1 MTILITGSRG
11 KVATSLIPLLRE
23 RGLDVRAASASPD
36 KLSLPDGVQR
46 VVCDLDDPAT
56 FPAALA
62 GVESVFLYASPKHI
76 EAFLAEAEAAG
87 VRHIVLL
94 SSSSVIE
101 PDADTNAIAAMH
113 SAVERGLEHSG
124 IPSTVL
130 QPGGFAGN
138 ALGWA
143 WAVKATGA
151 VDHPFPGAQS
161 AVIHEADIADAAVAV
176 LTRPELRG
184 RAYHLTG
191 PASLSVTEQVA
202 ILAEAAGRPLTV
214 NAVSAE
220 AWKAST
226 AEFMPPA
233 VAEALLGY
241 FASHNGLPDAVTNT
255 VEELTGHPARTFE
268 SWARE
273 NADAFRP

>member
-11 KVATSLIPLLRE
+11 KVATTLIPLLRE
-23 RGLDVRAASASPD
+23 RGFDVRAASASPD
-36 KLSLPDGVQR
+36 KLSLPDGVER

-62 GVESVFLYASPKHI
+62 GVESVFLYANPQHI
-76 EAFLAEAEAAG
+76 EAFLAEAKTAG

-101 PDADTNAIAAMH
+101 PGADTNAIAAMH
-113 SAVERGLEHSG
+113 SAVERGLERSG
-124 IPSTVL
+124 IPSTFL

-143 WAVKATGA
+143 WTAKSTGT
-151 VDHPFPGAQS
+151 VDHPFPGARS
-161 AVIHEADIADAAVAV
+161 SLIHEADIADAALAV

-184 RAYHLTG
+184 HAYHLTG

-220 AWKAST
+220 AWKEST

-233 VAEALLGY
+233 IADALLGY
-241 FASHNGLPDAVTNT
+241 FASHDGLPDAVTST
-255 VEELTGHPARTFE
+255 VEELTGHPARTFA

>member
-1 MTILITGSRG
+1 MTVLITGSRG
-11 KVATSLIPLLRE
+11 KVAAALIPLLPQH
-23 RGLDVRAASASPD
+23 GVAVRAASASPD
-36 KLSLPDGVQR
+36 KLSLPEGVER

-62 GVESVFLYASPKHI
+62 GVESVFLYANPKHI
-76 EAFLAEAEAAG
+76 EAFLSEAKAAG
-87 VRHIVLL
+87 VQHIVLL
-94 SSSSVIE
+94 SSSSVLA

-113 SAVERGLEHSG
+113 RAVERGLESSG
-124 IPSTVL
+124 IQSTFL

-138 ALGWA
+138 TLGWA
-143 WAVKATGA
+143 WAIKSTGT
-151 VDHPFPGAQS
+151 VDLPYPETQS
-161 AVIHEADIADAAVAV
+161 SPIHEADIAEAALAV

-191 PASLSVTEQVA
+191 PASLSAAEQVA
-202 ILAEAAGRPLTV
+202 ILAEVIGRPLTV
-214 NAVSAE
+214 NAVSGQ
-220 AWKAST
+220 AWKEST

-233 VAEALLGY
+233 IADALLSY
-241 FASHNGLPDAVTNT
+241 FASSDGRPDSVTPV

-268 SWARE
+268 DWARE